1 MWNSYTVHMVWKEGH
16 IQGYQHYRLK
26 EAQFEDYTCL
36 FIFFCMIPLACPSHL
51 ENKSS
56 LYLLKIR
63 HPSVSSLQRL

>member
-36 FIFFCMIPLACPSHL
+36 FIFF
-51 ENKSS
+51 
-56 LYLLKIR
+56 LYDTLGL
-63 HPSVSSLQRL
+63 S